1 MSYDLWIAGKSF
13 NYTSNVMIDYSSAQR
28 PVFGVPTTTEW
39 LRQKGLGRDG
49 KPLEEQDRKDIAA

>member
-1 MSYDLWIAGKSF
+1 
-13 NYTSNVMIDYSSAQR
+13 MIDYSSAQR

-49 KPLEEQDRKDIAA
+49 KPLEEQDRKEIAA